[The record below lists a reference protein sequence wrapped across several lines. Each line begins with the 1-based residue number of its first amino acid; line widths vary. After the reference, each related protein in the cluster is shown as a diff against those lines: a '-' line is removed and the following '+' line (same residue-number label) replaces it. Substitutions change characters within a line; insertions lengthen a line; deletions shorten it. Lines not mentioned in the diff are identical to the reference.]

1 MGRVAPGVVL
11 CALLFVGCAG
21 QADLSVAPR
30 YQSHTET
37 LSQLPAQFHI
47 TVGGETEPRM
57 VALTLGGPIADATV
71 TCDRWIDVTSLEGM
85 LKSII
90 TPEMTDQE
98 KAFAIW
104 HFVMD
109 WCHEYDGH
117 SCDDPLEYATVWGY
131 SYCGP
136 MAILTDALCDAAGVH
151 CRYINPAGH
160 GTTEMFWD
168 GEWHLLDSSCRYYFL
183 RRDNKTLASIHDL
196 AQDNELVT
204 RTHDDVGRA
213 MKWGGDVKNDL
224 TMWGK
229 DSDDWVTES
238 FSWWKSTKWDP
249 RVTLWRGEVLARQWD
264 SRGLWCR
271 AHGEKPPYISA
282 NGTVHYEPDLRTA
295 WAGDTWPGAEEVK
308 NFTFDPAEGVL
319 RPRRGGEAAALVF
332 KLRTPYFMPQV
343 QVMGKFL
350 LEGTEARARI
360 SLSVDGGKSWNL
372 LREASGPG
380 LITLLSQSDL
390 TQKVTHESP
399 DKYTVL
405 VRYELEPGGSPAG
418 SALTALAVH
427 GDLQYYP
434 KALPALR
441 RGENTVTVKGTLPAG
456 GGAKVMYE
464 WLEDLNI
471 TLRPRGGHPERPRVG
486 LPSTV
491 TGRVTNRGD
500 GPADGVRVRFYE
512 GDPTRNGKPIAQDV
526 VIPRLGPG
534 ETKEVAVTWVPASRP
549 SWYDDMTQV
558 WMVVDPDN
566 AIAEAHE
573 DNNATYLDAIVS
585 EKPNLVLLDPSFV
598 TVDRQGDT
606 VTLTAAVRNWDLWG
620 LAPGNAVLQDVVVRF
635 FDGDPKA
642 GGKPIG
648 TDQAIPKIVAGE
660 YGWASVK
667 WDVAG
672 LAGAHKVHV
681 LVDPDGKIPERF
693 ESPEHSYDEVVVDV
707 GL

>member
-1 MGRVAPGVVL
+1 MSRAAPCVLL
-11 CALLFVGCAG
+11 CALFLAGCAG
-21 QADLSVAPR
+21 QADLAVGPR
-30 YQSHTET
+30 YRSHTER
-37 LSQLPAQFHI
+37 LSELPARFTI
-47 TVGGETEPRM
+47 SVGGETEPRM
-57 VALTLGGPIADATV
+57 IALTLRGPVADATV
-71 TCDRWIDVTSLEGM
+71 TCDRWIDTTSLEGM
-85 LKSII
+85 LRSI
-90 TPEMTDQE
+90 TRPEMSDQE

-109 WCHEYDGH
+109 WCHDYEGH
-117 SCDDPLEYATVWGY
+117 TCDDPLEYANVWGY

-136 MAILTDALCDAAGVH
+136 MAILTDALCGAAGVG
-151 CRYINPAGH
+151 CRYINPTNH

-183 RRDNKTLASIHDL
+183 RRDNRTVASIHDL
-196 AQDNELVT
+196 AQDNDLVT

-213 MKWGGDVKNDL
+213 LKWGGDVKNDL
-224 TMWGK
+224 TMWGR
-229 DSDDWVTES
+229 DADDWVTED
-238 FSWWKSTKWDP
+238 FAGKSTKWDP
-249 RVTLWRGEVLARQWD
+249 RVTLWRGEVLSRRWD
-264 SRGLWCR
+264 SAGLWCR
-271 AHGEKPPYISA
+271 AHGEKPPYIYA

-295 WAGDTWPGAEEVK
+295 WSGETLPEAAEVR

-319 RPRRGGEAAALVF
+319 RPRRAGEPAALVF
-332 KLRTPYFMPQV
+332 KLRTPYFMPRI
-343 QVMGKFL
+343 QVMGRFL
-350 LEGTEARARI
+350 LDGTEARART

-380 LITLLSQSDL
+380 LISLLSQSEL

-405 VRYELEPGGSPAG
+405 IRYELEPGASPTG
-418 SALTALAVH
+418 CALTALAVH

-441 RGENTVTVKGTLPAG
+441 RGENTVTVKGTRPPGGHPAG
-456 GGAKVMYE
+456 GVAEVTYD

-471 TLRPRGGHPERPRVG
+471 TLDPERPRAG
-486 LPSTV
+486 LPCIV
-491 TGRVTNRGD
+491 TGRVTNPGD

-512 GDPTRNGKPIAQDV
+512 GNPSRGGKAIAPDV
-526 VIPRLGPG
+526 VIPNLGPG
-534 ETKEVAVTWVPASRP
+534 QTKEVEVTWVPAARP
-549 SWYDDMTQV
+549 SWYEDMTQL
-558 WMVVDPDN
+558 WMVVDPEN
-566 AIAEAHE
+566 AIAEADE
-573 DNNATYLDAIVS
+573 KNNASCIDVIVS

-598 TVDRQGDT
+598 TVAREGDS

-620 LAPGNAVLQDVVVRF
+620 LNPGDALLRDVVVRF

-642 GGKPIG
+642 GGKQIG
-648 TDQAIPKIVAGE
+648 TDQVIPKIVAGE

-672 LAGAHKVHV
+672 LTGAHKVHV
-681 LVDPDGKIPERF
+681 VVDPDGRIPERF
-693 ESPEHSYDEVVVDV
+693 ESAEHPYDEVVVDV

>member
-1 MGRVAPGVVL
+1 M
-11 CALLFVGCAG
+11 
-21 QADLSVAPR
+21 S
-30 YQSHTET
+30 
-37 LSQLPAQFHI
+37 
-47 TVGGETEPRM
+47 
-57 VALTLGGPIADATV
+57 
-71 TCDRWIDVTSLEGM
+71 
-85 LKSII
+85 
-90 TPEMTDQE
+90 DQE

-109 WCHEYDGH
+109 WAHDYDGH
-117 SCDDPLEYATVWGY
+117 TCDDALEYANVWGY

-136 MAILTDALCDAAGVH
+136 MAILTDALCGAAGVR
-151 CRYINPAGH
+151 CRYINPTTH

-183 RRDNKTLASIHDL
+183 RRDNRTVASIHDL

-213 MKWGGDVKNDL
+213 MKWGGDVKNAL
-224 TMWGK
+224 SMWGQ
-229 DSDDWVTES
+229 DSDDWVTED
-238 FSWWKSTKWDP
+238 FRWWKSSKWDP
-249 RVTLWRGEVLARQWD
+249 TVTLWRGEVLARRWD
-264 SRGLWCR
+264 NVGLWCR
-271 AHGEKPPYISA
+271 AHGEKPPYIYA
-282 NGTVHYEPDLRTA
+282 NGTLHYEPDLRTA
-295 WAGDTWPGAEEVK
+295 WAGDTLPEAAEVK
-308 NFTFDPAEGVL
+308 NFGFDPAAGVL
-319 RPRRGGEAAALVF
+319 RPRRAGEPAVLVL
-332 KLRTPYFMPQV
+332 KVRTPYSMPRL

-350 LEGTEARARI
+350 LDGSEARARV
-360 SLSVDGGKSWNL
+360 SLSVDGGKTWDL

-380 LITLLSQSDL
+380 QVSLLSQSDL

-405 VRYELEPGGSPAG
+405 VRYELEPGARPAG
-418 SALTALAVH
+418 SALMALAVH
-427 GDLQYYP
+427 ADLQYYP

-456 GGAKVMYE
+456 EAPTVTYE

-471 TLRPRGGHPERPRVG
+471 TLDPERARVG

-491 TGRVTNRGD
+491 TGWVTNRGA
-500 GPADGVRVRFYE
+500 GPAEEVRVRFYE
-512 GDPTRNGKPIAQDV
+512 GNPARGGKPIAEDV
-526 VIPRLGPG
+526 LIPRLDAGQ
-534 ETKEVAVTWVPASRP
+534 TKQVHVTWVPGTRP
-549 SWYDDMTQV
+549 SWYEDMTQV
-558 WMVVDPDN
+558 WMVVDPEN
-566 AIAEAHE
+566 AVVETDE
-573 DNNATYLDAIVS
+573 NNNATYVDAIVS

-620 LAPGNAVLQDVVVRF
+620 LNPGNAMLEDVVVRF

-642 GGKPIG
+642 GGNEIG
-648 TDQAIPKIVAGE
+648 TDQVIPRIVAGE

-672 LAGAHKVHV
+672 RTGAHKVHV
-681 LVDPDGKIPERF
+681 LVDPDGKLPERF
-693 ESPEHSYDEVVVDV
+693 ESPQHPYDEVVVEV